1 MNKLHIGTMGWSYDF
16 WVGKL
21 YPEGTAP
28 KDFLS
33 EYSKHFNTVEID
45 STFYRIP
52 SKETVMK
59 WKEQTPADFSF
70 SAKFPRIITHVKMLQ
85 ECEDEVKVFIERIS
99 QLQNKLGP
107 LLLQFPSTLKPEHL
121 HLLRDFLPALPRKHR
136 LVVEVRNRKL
146 LEDHFYSILKENGV
160 ALALVDTP
168 FMPGVEVMPGD
179 FAYIRWEG
187 DRRKIKG
194 MQGQVEIDRTD
205 SIKEW
210 AKRIKAFLDTSKDV
224 FGYFSKYYS
233 GYPSND
239 ADQLLNFIGA

>member
-1 MNKLHIGTMGWSYDF
+1 MNRLHIGTMGWSYDF

-21 YPEGTAP
+21 YPEGTTS
-28 KDFLS
+28 KGFLS

-59 WKEQTPADFSF
+59 WKEQTPADFLF

-99 QLQNKLGP
+99 QLQNKLGL
-107 LLLQFPSTLKPEHL
+107 LLLQFPSTFKPEHL
-121 HLLRDFLPALPRKHR
+121 HLLRDFLPSLPRKHR
-136 LVVEVRNRKL
+136 FVVEVRNRKL
-146 LEDHFYSILKENGV
+146 LEDHFYSVLKENGV
-160 ALALVDTP
+160 ALALVDSP
-168 FMPGVEVMPGD
+168 FMPSVEVMPTD
-179 FAYIRWEG
+179 FAYVRWEG
-187 DRRKIKG
+187 DRRQVKG
-194 MQGQVEIDRTD
+194 LQGQVEIDRTD
-205 SIKEW
+205 SIMEW
-210 AKRIKAFLDTSKDV
+210 AKRIKAFLDSSKNV

-239 ADQLLNFIGA
+239 ADQLLSFIDA

>member
-1 MNKLHIGTMGWSYDF
+1 MNRLHIGTMGWSYDF

-21 YPEGTAP
+21 YPEGTAS

-52 SKETVMK
+52 STETVMK
-59 WKEQTPADFSF
+59 WKEQTPAGFLF

-99 QLQNKLGP
+99 ELQNKLGP
-107 LLLQFPSTLKPEHL
+107 LLLQFTSTFEPEHI
-121 HLLRDFLPALPRKHR
+121 HLLRDFLPTLPKKHR
-136 LVVEVRNRKL
+136 FVVEVRNRKL
-146 LEDHFYSILKENGV
+146 LEDNFYSVLKENGV
-160 ALALVDTP
+160 VLALVDSP
-168 FMPGVEVMPGD
+168 FMPSVEVMPAD
-179 FAYIRWEG
+179 FAYVRWEG
-187 DRRKIKG
+187 DRGKVKG
-194 MQGQVEIDRTD
+194 LQGQVEIDRTI

-210 AKRIKAFLDTSKDV
+210 AKRIKTFLDTSKDV

-239 ADQLLNFIGA
+239 ADQLLSFIGA